1 MDEGQCIGRNAAET
15 CELNRAWI
23 RLSYLLPLFEGWM
36 AENGSFRDG
45 CNRPADSRDP
55 AGKRPAVESGDCGA
69 RESVAESVPAADP
82 AARGEGGDPRA
93 RGGARRAQTPAGTAP
108 LPQFPAGKTGQAAG
122 GGAWR

>member
-1 MDEGQCIGRNAAET
+1 MAEGQCIGRNAAET

-82 AARGEGGDPRA
+82 SARGEWRDSAPRCA
-93 RGGARRAQTPAGTAP
+93 PRPRETRGRTCS
-108 LPQFPAGKTGQAAG
+108 
-122 GGAWR
+122 